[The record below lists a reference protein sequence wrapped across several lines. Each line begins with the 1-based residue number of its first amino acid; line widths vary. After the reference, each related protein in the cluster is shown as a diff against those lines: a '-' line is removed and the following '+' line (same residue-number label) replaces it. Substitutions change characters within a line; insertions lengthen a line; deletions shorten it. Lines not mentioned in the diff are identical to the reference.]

1 MNTRAPSFPWSISL
15 GNVVQILATTVV
27 VAGAF
32 YSVSQRSQQNAE
44 SNARLNGELATLEAR
59 VRSLETE
66 FARNDERLTNI
77 LTILGR
83 IDTRLERIE
92 DRNGPPWRGEQ

>member
-1 MNTRAPSFPWSISL
+1 MNARTPAFPWSISL
-15 GNVVQILATTVV
+15 GNVIQILVTTVM

-32 YSVSQRSQQNAE
+32 YTVSQRSQTNADN
-44 SNARLNGELATLEAR
+44 NARLQNELATLESR
-59 VRSLETE
+59 LRSLETE

-83 IDTRLERIE
+83 IDNRLERIE
-92 DRNGPPWRGEQ
+92 DRNGPPWKGEQ